1 MCLITS
7 RCNQGATAEAD
18 TFEEQQQV
26 KCPQLG
32 SSSWSGYSCRVA
44 SYPDLLTPAF
54 VTCCTIMGESLE
66 KLITCKDIRGR
77 WVGMWRSGT
86 FLLYSCKAAFWTQ
99 ETSPR
104 LADVDCSV
112 ILQSLFVIG
121 SAITCSLLKMHCL
134 IWGFSLHVFGNRCWF
149 FVLNYQCCASDFD
162 ACSEGF

>member
-104 LADVDCSV
+104 LPDVKCSV
-112 ILQSLFVIG
+112 VTNLFVVFLEICHS
-121 SAITCSLLKMHCL
+121 SAHPPNIQVCHCM
-134 IWGFSLHVFGNRCWF
+134 WS
-149 FVLNYQCCASDFD
+149 VLPGLPPC
-162 ACSEGF
+162 